1 MSLEEGERLAA
12 DLGCGFYETSALEG
26 GEEIKESF
34 HEAYREV
41 RRRRGQ
47 DGKGRRRSSAR
58 QVKQVFNKMFT
69 KIQSGNG

>member
-1 MSLEEGERLAA
+1 MEEGERLASE
-12 DLGCGFYETSALEG
+12 LGFAFYETSALEG
-26 GEEIKESF
+26 GEEIRESF
-34 HEAYREV
+34 HEVYREV

-69 KIQSGNG
+69 KMQSGNG